1 MIRVAVIVALLLGS
15 LAVQLTP
22 FTYGQSSSS
31 CNVDIVHAV
40 LVGRQGKHVSYNV
53 SDIPQAFLAELCQD
67 GDAGGV
73 GAVVSYSSNSSVVA
87 AFSGP
92 NLSLALNRTSYR
104 VVFENGSTASGN
116 LYTMVYQHTLVNY
129 SISVISIYLN
139 GYVVTEAGY
148 NDRNDTLVGDV
159 YLMRNTSYSGYF
171 STLSE
176 AVEYMA
182 ELYHDN
188 GSLTLSMRYH
198 NIAQS
203 LSTIYRF
210 LTHTVASSLFVS
222 NSMSL
227 VMDSEISCATCE
239 ALIYLAA
246 AVGYGLAIYLTFG
259 IGLLLCEELLGFY
272 LIDASAYAA
281 CASLGYC

>member
-1 MIRVAVIVALLLGS
+1 MIVALLLVS
-15 LAVQLTP
+15 LAVPLTP

-73 GAVVSYSSNSSVVA
+73 GAVVSYSSNSSVVT

-92 NLSLALNRTSYR
+92 KFSLALNRTSYR
-104 VVFENGSTASGN
+104 AVFENGSTASGD

-159 YLMRNTSYSGYF
+159 YLMRNTSYSG
-171 STLSE
+171 
-176 AVEYMA
+176 
-182 ELYHDN
+182 
-188 GSLTLSMRYH
+188 
-198 NIAQS
+198 
-203 LSTIYRF
+203 
-210 LTHTVASSLFVS
+210 
-222 NSMSL
+222 
-227 VMDSEISCATCE
+227 
-239 ALIYLAA
+239 
-246 AVGYGLAIYLTFG
+246 
-259 IGLLLCEELLGFY
+259 
-272 LIDASAYAA
+272 
-281 CASLGYC
+281 